1 MATDLF
7 TLRDLAR
14 ELSLPESTIRYY
26 RDQFSRFLPTVGTGR
41 RRRYP
46 PEAIGLLRF
55 VADAYAHNRR
65 REDIEAAL
73 AEVAPGA
80 FEAAAIPVQVEPQPG
95 PALPALWPRRSGTPT
110 NDELLATIL
119 DGERDRREV
128 MWQMARE
135 IVRLG
140 EAIERQHVFLSEL
153 SRHLESD
160 TRLLPPASTPV
171 APVSPP
177 ANGEAPRE
185 HPLAAELEALRQE
198 LTRERELVDRLRKS
212 KLEIERRAAEAEGR
226 LRDSRAAPPP
236 AKGGVFG
243 RILSRDTPRESSGE

>member
-1 MATDLF
+1 MPTDLF

-14 ELSLPESTIRYY
+14 ELSLPESTVRYY
-26 RDQFSRFLPTVGTGR
+26 RDQFASYLPTVGTGR

-46 PEAIGLLRF
+46 AEALGLLRF

-65 REDIEAAL
+65 REDIESAL

-80 FEAAAIPVQVEPQPG
+80 MEAAEIPVQTEAQPL
-95 PALPALWPRRSGTPT
+95 PALPALWPRRAAGPT

-135 IVRLG
+135 IVRLE
-140 EAIERQHVFLSEL
+140 EAIERQHLFLSEL
-153 SRHLESD
+153 SQKLVPE
-160 TRLLPPASTPV
+160 TRLLPPAPTTP
-171 APVSPP
+171 APA
-177 ANGEAPRE
+177 ANGEGKHE
-185 HPLAAELEALRQE
+185 SPLASELEQLRQE
-198 LTRERELVDRLRKS
+198 LSRERELVDRLRKS

-226 LRDSRAAPPP
+226 LRETRSAPAP
-236 AKGGVFG
+236 ARGGVFG
-243 RILSRDTPRESSGE
+243 RILSRDNPPRGEPKDG